1 MSAQRQVDQRPGVIA
16 VLSARPGC
24 GATTFATNLA
34 LTLHDSERVCL
45 LDLDL
50 ARGDVAQTLHLQPDR
65 TIVTAGDGLEAVT
78 TRYLPALDCVL
89 APARP
94 GEAARVP
101 VERIGALIEDL
112 AAAYDRV
119 VVDTPG
125 DLSLVVLAA
134 IDMAE
139 HHVLVT
145 SPERPALIE
154 LRGTLNVLD
163 LLGYASRPRSVV
175 VNRADVNAGLAREEI
190 EELLHTGVTGF
201 VPLDRD
207 VPASRNRGT
216 PLALSD
222 PAHPVSAAIR
232 SFAESRLGAAALVE
246 RGGRHVKH

>member
-1 MSAQRQVDQRPGVIA
+1 MNAQQVVQRPRVIA
-16 VLSARPGC
+16 VLPARPGC

-34 LTLHDSERVCL
+34 LTLHDAERVCL

-50 ARGDVAQTLHLQPDR
+50 AHGDVARTLHLEPAR
-65 TIVTAGDGLEAVT
+65 TIATPGDGPDAVIT
-78 TRYLPALDCVL
+78 HYLPGLDCVL

-94 GEAARVP
+94 GESARIP
-101 VERIGALIEDL
+101 AERIGALIGDL
-112 AAAYDRV
+112 GSGYDRV

-125 DLSLVVLAA
+125 DLSLAVLAA
-134 IDMAE
+134 IDMAD

-154 LRGTLNVLD
+154 LRDTLNVLD
-163 LLGYASRPRSVV
+163 LLGYAPRPRSVV
-175 VNRADVNAGLAREEI
+175 VNRADAGAGMGCTDI

-232 SFAESRLGAAALVE
+232 RFAESRLGAAAAVE